1 MRLGTFRFG
10 DGIPT
15 PESAEAAYDQLDFHH
30 GVDAYLNGLPAVST
44 TALRRG
50 FLDAGVNDND
60 VLLFSRL
67 MDAASLFL
75 TANCDTVYFARQ
87 GLVHHPAPLQTHARV
102 LRQILAAQRDRARR
116 VAAAVPA
123 GCPVGWLNMG
133 THVTPGEHG
142 HANRAMSK
150 RRETPCGSRCPLSS
164 ASRRSAS
171 DVEMELCGDG
181 RGRPNRLDQ
190 GSR

>member
-133 THVTPGEHG
+133 THG
-142 HANRAMSK
+142 HSRGAWPRQPCDEQASGDAMRLTVSIVK
-150 RRETPCGSRCPLSS
+150 RIKKERLRCRNGTLWRW
-164 ASRRSAS
+164 ARSA
-171 DVEMELCGDG
+171 
-181 RGRPNRLDQ
+181 
-190 GSR
+190 